1 MLPVAM
7 EMYEKGDLKI
17 IVDSVH
23 DLENAIDAFETLSKG
38 KANGKVVIKC
48 Q

>member
-1 MLPVAM
+1 MI
-7 EMYEKGDLKI
+7 EEGKLKI
-17 IVDSVH
+17 IVDSVFSFE
-23 DLENAIDAFETLSKG
+23 DGKQAFEKLAEG